1 MLGDRSALKRTL
13 EFSTPE
19 DLMANF
25 DRIPVVVTVITM
37 FMSVSAFPPLF
48 LFLFL
53 TPYPLTV
60 WGYVAKFFIF
70 EGGCG

>member
-37 FMSVSAFPPLF
+37 FMSAKPTVSVRIGLLAILP
-48 LFLFL
+48 
-53 TPYPLTV
+53 
-60 WGYVAKFFIF
+60 F
-70 EGGCG
+70 EL